1 MNICFDIDITS
12 FVYMII
18 HVRDI
23 LTYFGCLTITGKNE
37 LQNTN
42 ISYFDLYNFFILIER
57 L

>member
-42 ISYFDLYNFFILIER
+42 ISYFDVYNFFIK
-57 L
+57 